1 QEIARFNGW
10 EMYIDHTIEPKGKML
25 RFQFVVQ
32 DYASSL
38 TLRWGSSLIDFTPRL
53 TTVGEIFGV
62 AARVWVDS
70 LKTEFVIAVGRE
82 YDRSALSVSVFP
94 SFIGEADE
102 LLGPAG
108 KGKTLTVQPT
118 GYASAP
124 LTILG
129 ELLPKLN
136 NRLKGAGTA
145 VGNPAIKASRVVR
158 FEGLGE

>member
-1 QEIARFNGW
+1 
-10 EMYIDHTIEPKGKML
+10 
-25 RFQFVVQ
+25 
-32 DYASSL
+32 
-38 TLRWGSSLIDFTPRL
+38 
-53 TTVGEIFGV
+53 
-62 AARVWVDS
+62 
-70 LKTEFVIAVGRE
+70 FVIAVGWD
-82 YDRSALSVSVFP
+82 YDRSALNVSVFP

-158 FEGLGE
+158 FEGLGEEFSGKYRIVSATHTIDGSGYRTAFQARKEVWFGGSLPKPSGRPDVRLQGRFSI